1 MAPRFIASLLWGAA
15 AAAGGAFC
23 GLEAPYCWGN
33 MKSLASS
40 SSTLLSGLTTKA
52 AGEEGGKVAFGDVD
66 GDGVDELVLV
76 SGSSMA
82 VYARD
87 GDAFV
92 ARGTVGSSSAFLN
105 PTLADMD
112 GDGDLDLV
120 VGYSSYAALGYFRND
135 GTGTF
140 EEVPSSDAAYP
151 FNGAL
156 SNGDYSYMSPSF
168 ADLDLDGDLDCVL
181 GEKFFNL
188 YRFENVDGAWTLTE
202 EIVTAAH
209 YGSPSLGDLDGD
221 GDFDLLIGFGYQDG
235 SWYGRLGY
243 RENIG
248 SATIPLF
255 EEPSDDP
262 LAGFDGSEHSSP
274 VFYDF
279 DDDNAT
285 DVVVSYSTGALALL
299 ESGSLS
305 DTTSSFYYVSTTYED
320 PFNAIDVGIKATP
333 ALADLDGDGDLDLAI
348 GEQRD
353 NSIVLFNYFENIG
366 TATVPVFER
375 AANNI
380 VGVID
385 AGTWGDFT
393 PTFGD
398 VDGDN
403 DYDLLSGDMY
413 HRLYYFQNNG
423 DPTAPS
429 FAKIDSGHAF
439 DGLFSYDTGNTL
451 APYLVDFDGDGDLDL
466 VAAESDT
473 GALAYA
479 ENVGTP
485 TSPNYVMRTGD
496 ANPFSAVS
504 FSTNSYAYNPA
515 CADVDNDGLI
525 DVVVGDRD
533 TDELLWFRNEAGTIS
548 GTGQALDIDEPGPAL
563 EGYAP
568 TFADVDGDGD
578 LDLVA
583 GVSDGTLRLYV
594 RDYCVPTSPC
604 NSNGICNTAR
614 VSVGATMTSVSFS
627 EASCECLV
635 GFEGTYCERCQSGFF
650 GTSCDLCPE
659 GGDEDRKSP
668 RLTDTCGVKNSGVSR
683 GTCDDG
689 TWGGGTCECL
699 EPFSGDGC
707 LDGSC
712 PNGTRVATTPSD
724 GYNFATCE
732 ACASGFWSLGPD
744 AATCTKAEAG
754 TRALPDGSGVEVC
767 APGTYAAAGA
777 VNCSACDDGY
787 WSDAGATTCVGT
799 YAGTAVFPNR
809 SGFYTCPA
817 GTYSD
822 NRAAACTPFP
832 SPTPAPVASAST
844 PAPAPT
850 PRPTT
855 APVASSSTS
864 SDATSSDDCLPST
877 LYLTF
882 SGYSSWNGDYD
893 YVAAGSDFTDASEYD
908 ICDDSYHLWSKA
920 SGTGVLCWSAS
931 SQFSNQW
938 IYLYFNGYGASM
950 YGGYQCSDYT
960 ADPTDC
966 DMISSTYG
974 LSSASAS
981 GCASSEAVVASPTTS
996 DATSSDASS
1005 SDDCLPSTLYLTFSG
1020 YSSWNG
1026 DYDYVAAGSDFTDA
1040 SEYDICDDSYR
1051 ASGTGV
1057 LCWSASSQF
1066 SNQWIYLYFNGYGA
1080 SMYGGYQCSDYT
1092 ADPTDCDMI
1101 SSTYGLSS
1109 ASASGCASSEAV
1121 VASPTTS
1128 DATSS
1133 DATSS
1138 DDCLPSTLYLTFSG
1152 YSQWNGDYDYV
1163 AAGSDFTDASEYD
1176 ICDDSYHL
1184 WSKASGTGVLCWSA
1198 SSQFSNQWIYLYFNG
1213 YGASMYGGYQCSDY
1227 TADPTDCDMISSTY
1241 GLSSASASGYDCR
1254 RRLAVEYVTGAE
1266 GSSAARA
1273 CEAGTFSPG
1282 GSHGCQ
1288 PCTPGSYQPEE
1299 GQEECLVCED
1309 PYTTLDYGATEQDAC
1324 VEGWYLKDGACAACA
1339 DVDGADCVSS
1349 GTTLERLPL
1358 DKDWWRMSMNTS
1370 HTYECVYKNA
1380 CVGWSPEVNGTVA
1393 GPFSAGDVCNE
1404 GHEGPRCQVC
1414 ENEYRHVADGGRP
1427 RVGAYSAR
1435 SARHRGQRRAG

>member
-1 MAPRFIASLLWGAA
+1 
-15 AAAGGAFC
+15 
-23 GLEAPYCWGN
+23 
-33 MKSLASS
+33 
-40 SSTLLSGLTTKA
+40 
-52 AGEEGGKVAFGDVD
+52 
-66 GDGVDELVLV
+66 
-76 SGSSMA
+76 
-82 VYARD
+82 
-87 GDAFV
+87 
-92 ARGTVGSSSAFLN
+92 
-105 PTLADMD
+105 
-112 GDGDLDLV
+112 
-120 VGYSSYAALGYFRND
+120 
-135 GTGTF
+135 
-140 EEVPSSDAAYP
+140 
-151 FNGAL
+151 
-156 SNGDYSYMSPSF
+156 
-168 ADLDLDGDLDCVL
+168 
-181 GEKFFNL
+181 
-188 YRFENVDGAWTLTE
+188 
-202 EIVTAAH
+202 
-209 YGSPSLGDLDGD
+209 
-221 GDFDLLIGFGYQDG
+221 
-235 SWYGRLGY
+235 
-243 RENIG
+243 
-248 SATIPLF
+248 
-255 EEPSDDP
+255 
-262 LAGFDGSEHSSP
+262 
-274 VFYDF
+274 
-279 DDDNAT
+279 
-285 DVVVSYSTGALALL
+285 
-299 ESGSLS
+299 
-305 DTTSSFYYVSTTYED
+305 
-320 PFNAIDVGIKATP
+320 
-333 ALADLDGDGDLDLAI
+333 
-348 GEQRD
+348 
-353 NSIVLFNYFENIG
+353 
-366 TATVPVFER
+366 
-375 AANNI
+375 
-380 VGVID
+380 
-385 AGTWGDFT
+385 
-393 PTFGD
+393 
-398 VDGDN
+398 
-403 DYDLLSGDMY
+403 MY

-822 NRAAACTPFP
+822 NRAAACTPCPAGFYAASAGSATCTEAAVGTEAVVVVAVASKSAAPTAAPTTGAAAPGPFTPPWKKPTPSPVPAPTPTPVATPVWRKPTPMPVP

-981 GCASSEAVVASPTTS
+981 GCASSEAVVASPTPRPTTAPVAS
-996 DATSSDASS
+996 SATSSDASS
-1005 SDDCLPSTLYLTFSG
+1005 SDDCLPSTRYLTFSG

-1051 ASGTGV
+1051 VVQGLRTGV

-1066 SNQWIYLYFNGYGA
+1066 SNQWICRFNGYGR
-1080 SMYGGYQCSDYT
+1080 
-1092 ADPTDCDMI
+1092 
-1101 SSTYGLSS
+1101 S
-1109 ASASGCASSEAV
+1109 AAATSA
-1121 VASPTTS
+1121 PTTRRIRRT
-1128 DATSS
+1128 AT
-1133 DATSS
+1133 
-1138 DDCLPSTLYLTFSG
+1138 
-1152 YSQWNGDYDYV
+1152 
-1163 AAGSDFTDASEYD
+1163 
-1176 ICDDSYHL
+1176 
-1184 WSKASGTGVLCWSA
+1184 
-1198 SSQFSNQWIYLYFNG
+1198 
-1213 YGASMYGGYQCSDY
+1213 
-1227 TADPTDCDMISSTY
+1227 
-1241 GLSSASASGYDCR
+1241 
-1254 RRLAVEYVTGAE
+1254 
-1266 GSSAARA
+1266 
-1273 CEAGTFSPG
+1273 
-1282 GSHGCQ
+1282 
-1288 PCTPGSYQPEE
+1288 
-1299 GQEECLVCED
+1299 
-1309 PYTTLDYGATEQDAC
+1309 
-1324 VEGWYLKDGACAACA
+1324 
-1339 DVDGADCVSS
+1339 
-1349 GTTLERLPL
+1349 
-1358 DKDWWRMSMNTS
+1358 
-1370 HTYECVYKNA
+1370 
-1380 CVGWSPEVNGTVA
+1380 
-1393 GPFSAGDVCNE
+1393 
-1404 GHEGPRCQVC
+1404 
-1414 ENEYRHVADGGRP
+1414 
-1427 RVGAYSAR
+1427 
-1435 SARHRGQRRAG
+1435 